1 MSGAVFDRKNN
12 GTDWKEI
19 KKEVIPIPA
28 CVAILGGKAVLSQY
42 KDESSVSIFLRD
54 VDSGEDSFLF
64 EAEPV
69 LLVTGEGIYYTTVY
83 EENFKFYSFKEQKSI
98 DLGISISIEKIPAYS
113 SAYITYDENVFIII
127 PINSDTKKL

>member
-83 EENFKFYSFKEQKSI
+83 EENFKFYSFKEICYSFKRNFLIGSCFIKMSFCNLFFICISFLSI
-98 DLGISISIEKIPAYS
+98 
-113 SAYITYDENVFIII
+113 NIII
-127 PINSDTKKL
+127 ST

>member
-64 EAEPV
+64 EAE
-69 LLVTGEGIYYTTVY
+69 
-83 EENFKFYSFKEQKSI
+83 EQKSI

-127 PINSDTKKL
+127 LYQQ